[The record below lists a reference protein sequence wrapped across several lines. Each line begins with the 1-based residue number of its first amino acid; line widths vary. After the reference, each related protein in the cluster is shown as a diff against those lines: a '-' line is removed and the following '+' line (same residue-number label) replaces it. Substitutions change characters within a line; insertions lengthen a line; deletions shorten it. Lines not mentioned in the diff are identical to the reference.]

1 MSVELAPKR
10 LEALREVLPKATT
23 VALLV
28 NPTDPVVS
36 EAQSKDL
43 DAAATKLG
51 FKVAVVDA
59 GNDSDFEPAFSS
71 IAQMKA
77 DALVIGV
84 NALFGRRI
92 KQLAALTL
100 RHAVPAIYTTPE
112 FVAAGGLMSYGVST
126 GESHRIG
133 GGYTGRILRGEK
145 PGDLPVQQSTRL
157 KLIINQGSLRGRG
170 VPSACGRVPDQRQ
183 LQEHPSQLR
192 SG

>member
-100 RHAVPAIYTTPE
+100 RHAVPAIYTTHE

-126 GESHRIG
+126 ANRIASAAA
-133 GGYTGRILRGEK
+133 TPAAFSEVRSQAIFRSSS
-145 PGDLPVQQSTRL
+145 P
-157 KLIINQGSLRGRG
+157 QGS
-170 VPSACGRVPDQRQ
+170 S
-183 LQEHPSQLR
+183 
-192 SG
+192 